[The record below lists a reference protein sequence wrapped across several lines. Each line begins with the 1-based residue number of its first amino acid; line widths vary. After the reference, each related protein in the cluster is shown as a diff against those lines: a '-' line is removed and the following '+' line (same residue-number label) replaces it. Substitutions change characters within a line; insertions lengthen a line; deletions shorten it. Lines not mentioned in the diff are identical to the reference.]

1 MKLYLS
7 PSNQPHNAY
16 YGVNTNEKEQM
27 EKVAHKVKALLEA
40 GYDVEVVMATLS
52 LGINKSE
59 RPTECKNKG
68 CDFYLAIHSNAAG
81 KTPPCTATG
90 AVCFYHPQAAIAKT
104 LATALVKELN
114 AIAPVKSNRSSSVKS
129 GMDAFNGSGYGEIRS
144 PMQLGVPSALIEVD
158 FHDHAVLAKWI
169 TENTDAIAAALV
181 RGIVSAFGLKAK
193 APAQTTKPDESTGK
207 LYRVQVGAFSN
218 KANAEK
224 LKAELNAKGYD
235 AFITESDKKPAET
248 TPEPAKPV
256 TFAVGDKVKCNAGVK
271 KYSNGQ
277 NMASW
282 VPTALLY
289 VRAVESKGEILL
301 VSTEPTK
308 KAYTGRVKASDVHKV

>member
-16 YGVNTNEKEQM
+16 YGVATNEKEQM
-27 EKVAHKVKALLEA
+27 EKVAHKVKALLEG

-129 GMDAFNGSGYGEIRS
+129 GMEAFNGSGYGEIRS
-144 PMQLGVPSALIEVD
+144 PMQLGVPSALVEVD

-169 TENTDAIAAALV
+169 VENTDAIAEALV

-193 APAQTTKPDESTGK
+193 APAQDPKPTETTGT
-207 LYRVQVGAFSN
+207 LYRVQVGAYSK
-218 KANAEK
+218 KANAEAM
-224 LKAELNAKGYD
+224 LARVKAASFTD
-235 AFITESDKKPAET
+235 AFIATSAAPAASTPKEETPAVPKKTVEELAREVINGKWGNGADRKKRLT
-248 TPEPAKPV
+248 DAGYSYAAVQAKV
-256 TFAVGDKVKCNAGVK
+256 N
-271 KYSNGQ
+271 
-277 NMASW
+277 
-282 VPTALLY
+282 
-289 VRAVESKGEILL
+289 EIL
-301 VSTEPTK
+301 K
-308 KAYTGRVKASDVHKV
+308 K